1 MRLYV
6 KNGEVTAISS
16 HLDVVKDSIIID
28 SYNGD
33 KYCIVLAD
41 GMIVNMTDSKVNMPK
56 EFINE
61 DIQYMT
67 HNINSNS
74 HILLVRYFDG
84 AVAGFNYITGSLFR

>member
-1 MRLYV
+1 MRPY
-6 KNGEVTAISS
+6 
-16 HLDVVKDSIIID
+16 
-28 SYNGD
+28 Y
-33 KYCIVLAD
+33 IVLAG

-84 AVAGFNYITGSLFR
+84 AVAGSTI